1 MNNPIINPTV
11 NPADATSL
19 ALMRT
24 IRTKRNNQRRWVN
37 VGVYILLSII
47 AFIFIYPFLWT
58 ITTSITTSGGIF
70 EFPPSLV
77 PKDPGL
83 RNYNDVFALVPIWQ
97 QALNS
102 LIICTLGVVGS
113 VVFSALAAYPLAKMN
128 FPGRDFIFY
137 AILATLVLPNEAGLI
152 VNYITTVKLGLLRLN
167 NIALEAGF
175 APNIAQFIGNAG
187 QFAAIVLPSLPS
199 TVGLFLLR
207 QAYLSIPLELLEA
220 ARLDGASELQIWRRV
235 MLPLSM
241 PTIAAF
247 SILQF
252 VAFWNS
258 FLWSVIVLNDR
269 KLYPLSAGLLDLAG
283 NFATNTRAIS
293 AGAVLNIIPIILIFA
308 FFQRYFMRGLEG
320 AVKG

>member
-1 MNNPIINPTV
+1 MSNPMINSA
-11 NPADATSL
+11 NSDSL
-19 ALMRT
+19 ALMRS
-24 IRTKRNNQRRWVN
+24 IRNKRDNQKRLVN
-37 VGVYILLSII
+37 VGVYAVLIII
-47 AFIFIYPFLWT
+47 AFISIYPFLWT
-58 ITTSITTSGGIF
+58 VTTSFTTSGGIF

-77 PKDPGL
+77 PRDPGL
-83 RNYNDVFALVPIWQ
+83 RNYNDVFELVPMVQ
-97 QALNS
+97 QTINS

-113 VVFSALAAYPLAKMN
+113 VIFSALAAYPLAKMT

-152 VNYITTVKLGLLRLN
+152 VNYITTVKMGLLRLDD
-167 NIALEAGF
+167 IALQAGF
-175 APNIAQFIGNAG
+175 IPSIAQAIGNAG

-207 QAYLSIPLELLEA
+207 QAYLSIPVELLEA
-220 ARLDGASELQIWRRV
+220 ARLDGASELQIWRRI
-235 MLPLSM
+235 MLPLTM

-258 FLWSVIVLNDR
+258 FLWSVIVLSDR
-269 KLYPLSAGLLDLAG
+269 NLYPLSAGLLDLAG

>member
-1 MNNPIINPTV
+1 MSVPTAPNNADNPNEVLRQIRQKRRNQQAMV
-11 NPADATSL
+11 NFL
-19 ALMRT
+19 IYALL
-24 IRTKRNNQRRWVN
+24 V
-37 VGVYILLSII
+37 VI
-47 AFIFIYPFLWT
+47 AFISIYPFLWT
-58 ITTSITTSGGIF
+58 ITTSLSTSGGIF
-70 EFPPSLV
+70 EFPPSLIPV
-77 PKDPGL
+77 DPGW
-83 RNYNDVFALVPIWQ
+83 RNYRDVFELVPIVK
-97 QALNS
+97 QAINS
-102 LIICTLGVVGS
+102 LIICVLGVVGS

-152 VNYITTVKLGLLRLN
+152 VNYVTTVNLGLLRVE
-167 NIALEAGF
+167 NIAVQAGA
-175 APNIAQFIGNAG
+175 APELAKLLGAAG

-199 TVGLFLLR
+199 TVGLFLMR
-207 QAYLSIPLELLEA
+207 QAYLSIPVELLEA
-220 ARLDGASELQIWRRV
+220 ARLDGANELHIWRRI
-235 MLPLSM
+235 MLPLTM

-258 FLWSVIVLNDR
+258 FLWAVIVLNDR
-269 KLYPLSAGLLDLAG
+269 QLYPLSAGLLDLAG
-283 NFATNTRAIS
+283 TFATNTRAVS